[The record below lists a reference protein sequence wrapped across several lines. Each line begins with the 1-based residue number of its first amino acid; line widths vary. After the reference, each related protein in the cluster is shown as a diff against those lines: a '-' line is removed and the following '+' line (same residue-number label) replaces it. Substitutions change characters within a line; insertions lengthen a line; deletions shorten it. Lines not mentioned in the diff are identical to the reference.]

1 MASVSASIES
11 DPLLAEVLARMGR
24 PKRVVRPHQRFEGD
38 YLETPQGRIAY
49 ESEGHGLP
57 VLLVHGWE
65 GSPRDFSHLKP
76 ALVQAGARVVTFDLP
91 GHGFSDGE
99 LLTLDAAG
107 AAIAALDA
115 REGPFA
121 AIIAH
126 SFGCPSTV
134 KALEAGVK
142 TGALVFFAPPA
153 SQEEQFRR
161 HAPKFGLSADQID
174 MLVAH
179 LKTHHPERINNNL
192 AVAAA
197 GRSEPLLII
206 HADDDEMT
214 PLSGGQAVAAAW
226 KGAKLLVA
234 EGLGHNLAL
243 RDAAMVGA
251 AVRFALG

>member
-1 MASVSASIES
+1 MTIEN
-11 DPLLAEVLARMGR
+11 DPLLSQVLAQMGR
-24 PKRVVRPHQRFEGD
+24 PKRVVRPHQRFDGD
-38 YLETPQGRIAY
+38 LLETPHGRIAF

-65 GSPRDFSHLKP
+65 GSPRDFSQLKP
-76 ALVQAGARVVTFDLP
+76 ALIQSGARVVTFDLP
-91 GHGFSDGE
+91 AHGFSEGD
-99 LLTLDAAG
+99 LLTLEIAG
-107 AAIAALDA
+107 EAIKALDA

-153 SQEEQFRR
+153 GQEDQFRR
-161 HAPKFGLSADQID
+161 HAPKYGLADAQVDALI
-174 MLVAH
+174 AH
-179 LKTHHPERINNNL
+179 LKAHHPERINNDL
-192 AVAAA
+192 VAAA
-197 GRSEPLLII
+197 SRRSEPLLII
-206 HADDDEMT
+206 HADDDTMT

-234 EGLGHNLAL
+234 DGLGHNLAL
-243 RDAAMVGA
+243 RDAAMVGV